1 MADGRENSKLLT
13 YEAFEGG
20 RKQTKDYHGIFD
32 HAYFVAWV
40 QRLLD
45 EADSLG
51 KSNAII
57 VLDNA
62 KYHKGLPDN
71 TPKGSW
77 TKRKMAEACE
87 VYGIE
92 IDVKEFRSTL
102 WAKLKTHIAANIVLV
117 IVQLAKDRGHEV
129 DFTPPY
135 HSDLQPIEMVWAYV
149 KGAVGRQYNTS
160 TKFPDVRQRLDRE
173 FAGLPSSVV
182 FDCINHTDRKVVEM
196 AAYLNAVDDADDAAG
211 AVFSSESESES
222 DADSCDDCDFAD
234 YDGDV

>member
-20 RKQTKDYHGIFD
+20 RKQTKDYHGMFD
-32 HAYFVAWV
+32 LKYFVAWF

-51 KSNAII
+51 KFNAII

-71 TPKGSW
+71 TPKVSW

-87 VYGIE
+87 AYGIE

-102 WAKLKTHIAANIVLV
+102 WAKLKTPIAANIVPV
-117 IVQLAKDRGHEV
+117 NVQLQGPR
-129 DFTPPY
+129 P
-135 HSDLQPIEMVWAYV
+135 
-149 KGAVGRQYNTS
+149 
-160 TKFPDVRQRLDRE
+160 
-173 FAGLPSSVV
+173 
-182 FDCINHTDRKVVEM
+182 
-196 AAYLNAVDDADDAAG
+196 
-211 AVFSSESESES
+211 
-222 DADSCDDCDFAD
+222 
-234 YDGDV
+234 